1 MRPDD
6 PPDLD
11 TALAAYRRLPRTEP
25 SAALDAAIRAR
36 ARAAVAT
43 RTRPRWP
50 VLFATAATLVL
61 AASLGWRAWRDGAE
75 QPAPLV
81 PPEAAVEAA
90 APAGN
95 VAEPAATA
103 MPATTPADHASAD
116 AAPLQDAPAR
126 AKQATPA
133 PPAQPVTE
141 ALELRGQRE
150 SERPEPS
157 PPPVPQAF
165 SGTATD
171 AARDLPAAPAP
182 PPPAPPAAEA
192 PAPQPAANAAPISI
206 HGQSSLG
213 QLKKAEAAA
222 TEADADARQ
231 SVTDAEAAT
240 RADAAV
246 PGVEAAPAATAT
258 AGASPE
264 RARRQAGVGE
274 AATAALEPIRTLL
287 RQGRHA
293 EAREALER
301 WRRDWPDAVVPEDLR
316 TLLQ

>member
-1 MRPDD
+1 VNPDD
-6 PPDLD
+6 PQDLES
-11 TALAAYRRLPRTEP
+11 ALAAYRRLPRTEP

-43 RTRPRWP
+43 RSRPRWP

-61 AASLGWRAWRDGAE
+61 AAGLGWRTWREGAE
-75 QPAPLV
+75 QPAPLA

-90 APAGN
+90 APAEV
-95 VAEPAATA
+95 VAESAAAAKPAAT
-103 MPATTPADHASAD
+103 PADNASAD
-116 AAPLQDAPAR
+116 AVPLQDALTR
-126 AKQATPA
+126 AKEAAAA

-141 ALELRGQRE
+141 AIELRGQRE

-157 PPPVPQAF
+157 PSPAPQAF

-171 AARDLPAAPAP
+171 AARDVPAAPAP
-182 PPPAPPAAEA
+182 PPPASPAAAA

-222 TEADADARQ
+222 TEADARQ

-240 RADAAV
+240 RADASVA
-246 PGVEAAPAATAT
+246 GVEAAPAAPAT

-264 RARRQAGVGE
+264 RARRQVDSGE
-274 AATAALEPIRTLL
+274 TAAAALEPIRTLL
-287 RQGRHA
+287 RQGRQA

-301 WRRDWPDAVVPEDLR
+301 WRADWPDATVPEDLR